1 MTVEFLGEICLLTKD
16 HYLENHRKQLALR
29 IAKTGEPMAVCTVN
43 IVDCDCPDDEVFIK
57 GYSENIGMEQALID
71 AGVIYSKPTTV
82 AVSQNVSVNR
92 YKLTIDALKLF
103 GVFPS
108 EPEYKP
114 RTKQEVLNAYDL
126 GYPKFEW
133 FILFYFGQKAV
144 DTLKKAREDENITSM
159 MSILVDVWFKL
170 PDSQFNIIESPKGW
184 HEFLNVIE
192 E

>member
-71 AGVIYSKPTTV
+71 AGVIYSKPTTI
-82 AVSQNVSVNR
+82 AMSQNVSVNR

-133 FILFYFGQKAV
+133 FIKHYFKQNTI
-144 DTLKKAREDENITSM
+144 DLLKQCRKEENVAALLEALNTI
-159 MSILVDVWFKL
+159 WFRL
-170 PDSQFNIIESPKGW
+170 PDSQFNIKENPNGW
-184 HEFLNVIE
+184 TEFLNVIE